1 MALQD
6 SAMLVSLTLTQ
17 WSARK
22 LDKTT
27 SYEVCDSKNAD
38 QGSGNVSKQI
48 IPKKYLK
55 NIQQLVNKI
64 RNYHYAN
71 TLAWTHKGADLLPS
85 RNFMKYTRDMGD
97 LEAKFHKAVDEF
109 LDNYPTIIQ
118 QVQNNLND
126 WYDDTDYPNV
136 DEIKRKFRMEID
148 MTPVPDS
155 GDFRIDI
162 NQKELDKLKTKLD
175 EQLNNAKHA
184 AEQDLFSRLYTTLA
198 KAVLTLRIPG
208 KIFRNTLILNI
219 EETAKQV
226 PDLNVNDNKQLNSL
240 ADEIY
245 QAAKAIDIDELR
257 DDEDTSYRFI
267 TADELE
273 NYMQRAEA
281 IYLGANDETETDAST
296 DGDTSTQQTAA

>member
-1 MALQD
+1 
-6 SAMLVSLTLTQ
+6 
-17 WSARK
+17 
-22 LDKTT
+22 
-27 SYEVCDSKNAD
+27 
-38 QGSGNVSKQI
+38 
-48 IPKKYLK
+48 
-55 NIQQLVNKI
+55 
-64 RNYHYAN
+64 
-71 TLAWTHKGADLLPS
+71 
-85 RNFMKYTRDMGD
+85 MKYTRDMGD

-162 NQKELDKLKTKLD
+162 NQKELDKLKTRLD
-175 EQLNNAKHA
+175 EQLDNAKHA

-198 KAVLTLRIPG
+198 KAVLTLRISG

-226 PDLNVNDNKQLNSL
+226 PNLNVNDNKQLNSL
-240 ADEIY
+240 ADEINSY
-245 QAAKAIDIDELR
+245 VKQIKIEALRNEKLEDYRLKTAKH
-257 DDEDTSYRFI
+257 
-267 TADELE
+267 LE
-273 NYMQRAEA
+273 QYMNRAEA
-281 IYLGANDETETDAST
+281 IYLGANDETKTDTST